1 MPTQNVEDTK
11 KVKDTKNKTLAES
24 GFESVRYLC
33 KSCEWLE
40 AKVID
45 LKTDNEQFTRLE
57 TEFEA
62 QTKNFKEVNTSLKSE
77 WAVTKEN

>member
-1 MPTQNVEDTK
+1 M
-11 KVKDTKNKTLAES
+11 
-24 GFESVRYLC
+24 
-33 KSCEWLE
+33 E

-62 QTKNFKEVNTSLKSE
+62 QTKNFKEVNATLKSE
-77 WAVTKEN
+77 WAVKKEN